1 VLWCYGVMVL
11 WCYGV
16 MVLWCYGVMVLWC
29 YGVMV
34 LWLKEGHTRYK
45 EKVIKRVRH
54 RNWVG

>member
-1 VLWCYGVMVL
+1 MVL

-34 LWLKEGHTRYK
+34 EKEGIQGNDK
-45 EKVIKRVRH
+45 KVIKRVRH
-54 RNWVG
+54 RNWEG